1 MCDVFTHRTVWSP
14 VCVLTFQDE
23 HRWQRERE
31 RAFPS
36 ILGGLLELGCG
47 LEGWGRSGPLSQS
60 TTLGLGGD

>member
-1 MCDVFTHRTVWSP
+1 MFLPFRMNTTG
-14 VCVLTFQDE
+14 
-23 HRWQRERE
+23 RERE